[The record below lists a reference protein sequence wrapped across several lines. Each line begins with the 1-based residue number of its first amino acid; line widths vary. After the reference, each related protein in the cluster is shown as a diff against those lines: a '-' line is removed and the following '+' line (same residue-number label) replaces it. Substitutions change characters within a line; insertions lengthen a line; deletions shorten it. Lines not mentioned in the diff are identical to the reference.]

1 MWRQNQKMWE
11 KNPLHVNQK
20 LEWYTYNLI
29 YFGYSAHVLPESIL
43 NHVGCNLGYGD
54 GVEKPAQQNVRLLS
68 GFAAVNFD
76 ETTANQLTIGI
87 DGFNWDY
94 RPIESR

>member
-1 MWRQNQKMWE
+1 MFK
-11 KNPLHVNQK
+11 
-20 LEWYTYNLI
+20 
-29 YFGYSAHVLPESIL
+29 ESIL

-54 GVEKPAQQNVRLLS
+54 GVDKPAQQKVSLLS
-68 GFAAVNFD
+68 GFAVVNFD

-87 DGFNWDY
+87 DGFKWDY